1 MRVLLLEDEPL
12 TARRLESQ
20 LHRYDPALE
29 VLVCL
34 PSVAE
39 AAAWLR
45 THPAP
50 DLLLLDIHLEDDL
63 VFRLFEQV
71 AIQTPC
77 IFTTAYDEYMLQAFK
92 VHSLDYL
99 LKPIRYEELAAALN
113 KYQAL
118 RQHYAAPPPDLMALL
133 QQLARPAEPAY
144 RDRFMVSIADQLRSV
159 EVTDIAYFLLE
170 ERATWLTTR
179 QGQRL
184 PLDYSLDKVAQQLNP
199 RQFFR
204 VSRQYLV
211 SLAAIQTV
219 HAYSAG
225 RLKVELSP
233 TPHHEVFVSGER
245 MAVFKEWLGK

>member
-12 TARRLESQ
+12 TARRLEGQ

-29 VLVCL
+29 VLACL
-34 PSVAE
+34 PSVAG
-39 AAAWLR
+39 AVAWLR

-50 DLLLLDIHLEDDL
+50 DLLLLDIHLEDDR

-77 IFTTAYDEYMLQAFK
+77 LFTTAYDEYMLQAFR

-99 LKPIRYEELAAALN
+99 LKPIRYEELAAALD

-118 RQHYAAPPPDLMALL
+118 RQHYGPPPDLAALL

-159 EVTDIAYFLLE
+159 EVADIAYFLLE

-179 QGQRL
+179 QGTRL
-184 PLDYSLDKVAQQLNP
+184 PLDYSLEKVAQQLNP

-211 SLAAIQTV
+211 SLSAIQTV

-225 RLKVELSP
+225 RLRLELSP
-233 TPHHEVFVSGER
+233 TPRHEVFVSGER
-245 MAVFKEWLGK
+245 VADFKEWLGK